1 MGEVVSL
8 AAHRRAVNMFTR
20 REMSGIDMAAAR
32 MMAAVLEE
40 LADYV
45 PAPEHNDVPDDDA
58 AEAAVERGERI
69 W

>member
-8 AAHRRAVNMFTR
+8 AAHRRKVDNAKLRAIAGV
-20 REMSGIDMAAAR
+20 DLAAAR

-40 LADYV
+40 LADHV

-58 AEAAVERGERI
+58 AEHA
-69 W
+69 